1 MTTFSLGIMS
11 SILKS
16 PPAYSISDLL
26 SSPYFSFISRSS
38 VFIISILLVSLSRI
52 SFKSFI
58 VFINSSNSPLNLSCS
73 SPVNCLRRISTIAL
87 DCISLNLN
95 SEINLAF
102 ASSAFDE
109 DLINEMTLS
118 ILSEAMIKPSSM

>member
-1 MTTFSLGIMS
+1 MS

-52 SFKSFI
+52 SFKSLI
-58 VFINSSNSPLNLSCS
+58 VFIKSSNSPLSLSCS

-109 DLINEMTLS
+109 DLINEITLS